1 MADTTITITIPEAQW
16 ATVQAA
22 YAALD
27 TDISASD
34 VTATTVKNI
43 MVNDLRVIVSRYD
56 KKRQTISYSTFTP
69 S

>member
-16 ATVQAA
+16 NTVKEA
-22 YAALD
+22 YASLD

-34 VTATTVKNI
+34 VTETTVKNRLI
-43 MVNDLRVIVSRYD
+43 SDIKAIVARYD
-56 KKRQTISYSTFTP
+56 KQKQAISYSTFTP

>member
-16 ATVQAA
+16 DTVKEA

-34 VTATTVKNI
+34 VTETTVKNRLI
-43 MVNDLRVIVSRYD
+43 SDIKAIVARYD
-56 KKRQTISYSTFTP
+56 KQKQTISYSTFTP